1 MRVGICQGSFNFLNL
16 PIDKLT
22 AKLKKIGFDCYDYG
36 ISGFW
41 ACNPIFNDNRDTWV
55 KYFSNQRN
63 MIEGEGMCV
72 NQTHAVFPAD
82 FDKEQPFTF
91 TQKVIDQLKREI
103 EATAIL
109 GAKYIVIHPIK
120 ISFKH
125 KDKEKDFHK
134 NVEEF
139 SKITPIL
146 QEFGIKNCMENLC
159 FRDTLSN
166 RFSQTGCST
175 PEDMLKYIDTL
186 NKNCNNYCACLDV
199 GHSNLIEL
207 NPADAVRKLKD
218 KLEILHVNDNNGI
231 HDQHKPIGMGIIDWK
246 DFAKS
251 LKEID
256 YQGVFSLEVSS
267 FRNYYNLGEKTLWKM
282 VEFCFESAKD
292 LIENY

>member
-1 MRVGICQGSFNFLNL
+1 MRVGISQGSFNFLNL
-16 PIDKLT
+16 PINKLT
-22 AKLKKIGFDCYDYG
+22 AKLKRIGFDCYDYG
-36 ISGFW
+36 ISGFN
-41 ACNPIFNDNRDTWV
+41 ACNPIFNESRDTWV
-55 KYFSNQRN
+55 KHFSNQKN

-72 NQTHAVFPAD
+72 NQTHAIFPAD

-91 TQKVIDQLKREI
+91 TQEVIDQLRREI

-109 GAKYIVIHPIK
+109 GAKYIVIHPLK

-125 KDKEKDFHK
+125 KDKEKDFYK

-146 QEFGIKNCMENLC
+146 QEFDIKNCMENLC
-159 FRDTLSN
+159 SRDALSN
-166 RFSQTGCST
+166 KFSQTGCST
-175 PEDMLKYIDTL
+175 PEDMIKYIDAL
-186 NKNCNNYCACLDV
+186 NRNCNNYCACLDV

-207 NPADAVRKLKD
+207 NPADAVRKLND
-218 KLEILHVNDNNGI
+218 KLKILHVNDNNGI
-231 HDQHKPIGMGIIDWK
+231 LDQHKPIGMGIIDWK

-267 FRNYYNLGEKTLWKM
+267 FKNYYNLGEKALWKM
-282 VEFCFESAKD
+282 VEFCYESAKC